1 MFYSISLKDKLLF
14 NDKKM
19 NHLFLLTLML
29 PFDYFIVS
37 EIWFLYLKLSLE
49 KKINQNNNFL
59 AINSPHLITDLAH
72 IDYAILDKTG
82 TITTHKKSLS
92 LIYFKE
98 NANIVEF
105 ENFPHFSK
113 KLFKSKLNKDSNN
126 TIFLESQVNS
136 PSEEAKIVNCKTF
149 IEETL
154 SFDNVVSY
162 NDLLEAFTICH
173 SIKIE
178 FSNKKQKQIFKFRT
192 KDEKFL
198 FKFAKNLE
206 YDFLNIY
213 KKDNFTYYNL
223 RIRNKILSYKILG
236 VHELDFDNYFLATI
250 YQDSQTNN
258 YIIST
263 KGSSSSLIKIL
274 KISLKDKEILDSI
287 MKIFNKK
294 GFLDPLMYAK
304 KVLTE
309 LEAEIFIEKHKN
321 LQSSL
326 INQTD
331 SLNDLIKEFLY
342 DLELVGIV
350 GLEEQLDPDI
360 VEFMKFLKSLNI
372 NNWILTGDSKQNA
385 YNVAGRIGIFDNTA
399 HQYCIDSET
408 NEELISQLKNV
419 LVDLTNN
426 IKELSKENEYEK
438 KTKQNNQKVLC

>member
-1 MFYSISLKDKLLF
+1 M
-14 NDKKM
+14 
-19 NHLFLLTLML
+19 
-29 PFDYFIVS
+29 
-37 EIWFLYLKLSLE
+37 
-49 KKINQNNNFL
+49 
-59 AINSPHLITDLAH
+59 
-72 IDYAILDKTG
+72 
-82 TITTHKKSLS
+82 
-92 LIYFKE
+92 
-98 NANIVEF
+98 
-105 ENFPHFSK
+105 
-113 KLFKSKLNKDSNN
+113 
-126 TIFLESQVNS
+126 
-136 PSEEAKIVNCKTF
+136 
-149 IEETL
+149 
-154 SFDNVVSY
+154 
-162 NDLLEAFTICH
+162 
-173 SIKIE
+173 
-178 FSNKKQKQIFKFRT
+178 
-192 KDEKFL
+192 
-198 FKFAKNLE
+198 
-206 YDFLNIY
+206 
-213 KKDNFTYYNL
+213 
-223 RIRNKILSYKILG
+223 G